1 MSSVLFC
8 THLGYI
14 ALEFNSRDQ
23 LDHFPK
29 IKSWITLKQTCV
41 CWFGSWFPMQVTVW
55 AEDAAKSVCFLPLA
69 AGLAHWG
76 PVYAVYS
83 VEGNITDVMTCFTL
97 SDFVCVFVCACR
109 ASWGRSSWVMSSL
122 TLSFL
127 AGSST
132 ASWGRRCSTETTPW
146 PAGKHTF
153 PRVYHNSRPVGH
165 QNF

>member
-1 MSSVLFC
+1 MTWC
-8 THLGYI
+8 HLSHFAPI
-14 ALEFNSRDQ
+14 SAILLWSLTVEIDWTI
-23 LDHFPK
+23 FPK
-29 IKSWITLKQTCV
+29 ENPESHWN
-41 CWFGSWFPMQVTVW
+41 SWFPTRVTVW

-69 AGLAHWG
+69 AGLLAHWG
-76 PVYAVYS
+76 PVYAIYS

-97 SDFVCVFVCACR
+97 SDIVCVFVCACR

-146 PAGKHTF
+146 PAGRHTF
-153 PRVYHNSRPVGH
+153 PRVAHNSRPVGH